1 MRIDAYNAINQV
13 YNTKKTKNV
22 ANSSY
27 TGGTDKVEISSFGQA
42 YQIAKKAIAET
53 PEIREDRVAEVKIR
67 IKNGDYDVEDEA
79 LANMLIE
86 KYFGEN
92 N

>member
-42 YQIAKKAIAET
+42 YQIAKKAVAET
-53 PEIREDRVAEVKIR
+53 PDVREDRVAEVRSR
-67 IKNGDYDVEDEA
+67 IKNGDYDAPDEA
-79 LANMLIE
+79 LADMLIE
-86 KYFGEN
+86 KYFGSN
-92 N
+92 L